1 MYALEIK
8 DLHKTYAGGLQALK
22 GIDLNVEQ
30 GDFFALLGIVTD
42 DVDEFKRNVK
52 NHMEYELK
60 DKMVSKKYGLVN
72 EKLVEFFD
80 FVPPE
85 SMVSKHQQELENQ
98 YSSLKKS
105 DENIGDKIREIAI
118 KRVKL
123 NIIYIKLAKEVNTN
137 ISDQEAIDFSNE
149 QSPSFRQFYS
159 EKLKKDKTSALMD
172 IKNKMVENAIVE
184 HVINIATVTPIK
196 KTFAEAMDE

>member
-1 MYALEIK
+1 MKYDVKIK
-8 DLHKTYAGGLQALK
+8 KISSGSLPE
-22 GIDLNVEQ
+22 LNK
-30 GDFFALLGIVTD
+30 DFFALLGIVTD
-42 DVDEFKRNVK
+42 SIDEFKRNVK
-52 NHMEYELK
+52 NHMEFELK

-105 DENIGDKIREIAI
+105 DENIDDKIKEIAI

-123 NIIYIKLAKEVNTN
+123 NIIYIKLAKEVDTI